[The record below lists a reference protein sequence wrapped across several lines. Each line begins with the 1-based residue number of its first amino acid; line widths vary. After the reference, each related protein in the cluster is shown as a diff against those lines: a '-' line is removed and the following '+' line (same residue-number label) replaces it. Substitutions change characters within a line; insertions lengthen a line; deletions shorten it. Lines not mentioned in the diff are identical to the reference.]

1 MYTQG
6 FVPSSSDA
14 ITIGTPFS
22 ASVAGVT
29 TFLTSTYIYVGTGGG
44 GNIVWRNVYGDL
56 NWLPGVVAGQ
66 TYIIGATEIV
76 ASGTV
81 NGTART
87 TTASALTFLASNN
100 IS

>member
-14 ITIGTPFS
+14 ITIGKTIS
-22 ASVAGVT
+22 ASVAGT
-29 TFLTSTYIYVGTGGG
+29 TVPLTTTYIYVGTGGG
-44 GNIVWRNVYGDL
+44 GDIVWQNSYGDL

-66 TYIIGATEIV
+66 TYIMGATKIV

-81 NGTART
+81 NGTSRT
-87 TTASALTFLASNN
+87 TTASNLTFLASNS